1 MLGGENFN
9 VTLIREGFA
18 TAIQRFPH
26 SLKREFLELEAQAQ
40 LARRGRWAN

>member
-18 TAIQRFPH
+18 TAIRRFPY
-26 SLKREFLELEAQAQ
+26 SLKREFLELEARAQ
-40 LARRGRWAN
+40 RAGRGRWAN